1 MSLVIVFLLLIIL
14 ALFGLASISQSYA
27 SAQQAQAA
35 IEASR
40 AAQIASTGNL
50 VTILAMAL
58 VVVTILIAVV
68 VIAYLVYRL
77 KFKVLLD
84 SGNNQRIVSQ
94 NASFGHV
101 TQPSANDLL
110 PSILTMLMIQL
121 IRQQDGQRQ
130 QFMLEEPQDQLP
142 VLYDAQHYS
151 DFWRM

>member
-40 AAQIASTGNL
+40 AAQIASAGNL
-50 VTILAMAL
+50 VTILVMAL

-68 VIAYLVYRL
+68 VIAYLIYRL
-77 KFKVLLD
+77 KFRVLLD
-84 SGNNQRIVSQ
+84 AGKSQWISGQ
-94 NASFGHV
+94 NANIGRV
-101 TQPSANDLL
+101 TQPSVNDLL

-121 IRQQDGQRQ
+121 IRQQDVQRQ

-142 VLYDAQHYS
+142 VLYDARHYS